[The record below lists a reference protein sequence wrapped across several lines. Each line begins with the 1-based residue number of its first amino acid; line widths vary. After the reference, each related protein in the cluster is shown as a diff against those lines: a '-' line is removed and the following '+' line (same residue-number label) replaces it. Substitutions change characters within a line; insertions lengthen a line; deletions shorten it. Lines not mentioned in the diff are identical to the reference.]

1 MDVNLQEIL
10 ELIESNEKQLSSI
23 KLKILEI
30 DKKMDFMKKDELLI
44 CSQTISY
51 YKPNCIGNLNNSMD
65 SLKFISTLLNKAIE

>member
-1 MDVNLQEIL
+1 MDVNLQEML
-10 ELIESNEKQLSSI
+10 ELIESNKKELSSL

-51 YKPNCIGNLNNSMD
+51 YKPNYIGNLNNSID
-65 SLKFISTLLNKAIE
+65 SLKFISTLLKNTIK

>member
-1 MDVNLQEIL
+1 MDVNLKEML
-10 ELIESNEKQLSSI
+10 ELIESNEKQLSSL

-51 YKPNCIGNLNNSMD
+51 YKPNYIGNLNNSID
-65 SLKFISTLLNKAIE
+65 SLKFISTLLKNTIK

>member
-1 MDVNLQEIL
+1 MDVNLKEML
-10 ELIESNEKQLSSI
+10 ELIESNEKQLSSL

-51 YKPNCIGNLNNSMD
+51 YKPNYIGNLKNSID
-65 SLKFISTLLNKAIE
+65 SLKFISTLLNNTIK

>member
-1 MDVNLQEIL
+1 MDVNLQEML
-10 ELIESNEKQLSSI
+10 ELIEGNEKQLSSI

-51 YKPNCIGNLNNSMD
+51 YKPNCIGNLNNSID
-65 SLKFISTLLNKAIE
+65 SLKFISKLLNKAIE

>member
-1 MDVNLQEIL
+1 MDVNLKEML
-10 ELIESNEKQLSSI
+10 ELIESNEKQLSSL

-51 YKPNCIGNLNNSMD
+51 YKPNYIGNLNNSID
-65 SLKFISTLLNKAIE
+65 SLKFISTLLNNTIK